1 MSADHELNRDVDV
14 DLGGI
19 FASIWR
25 HKGKLLLTALLATVA
40 AFFVVQTLKPRYQ
53 AEARILI
60 RSADPVL
67 SRNDQLQP
75 QVQPLDQTGVASQVE
90 LLKSRAIATDVIAD
104 LGLARL
110 PEFDDALSSGPLDEV
125 LALLGIGEDRDAR
138 SAEDRVLEAFY
149 DKLSIHQADATRVI
163 AVKFWS
169 NDPALAAAVPN
180 RIADEYLKMQEAL
193 KRGANPDELAR
204 LEPELDALRKRVLD
218 AEGAVADYRASS
230 DILDGRDN
238 QSLATQELSELSTE
252 LGRVRA
258 QLSRAEAN
266 AAAVERAL
274 RSGSLGSVSSVL
286 QSPLI
291 QRLNE
296 RQATLNAQLS
306 DLSTT
311 LLPRH
316 PSVQRVQSQI
326 ETLDA
331 QVRAETRKILTSLR
345 EDVRIARSREDDL
358 IQRRNQLKAEA
369 GRVGKDQVE
378 LRALEREATAQ
389 RELLNAYLV
398 RFKEATARQT
408 RQFMPADAYVF
419 ARAQEPAKPY
429 FPRKAPML
437 AGAFFGTL
445 MLGAMFTLAG
455 AILSGAATRQAP
467 RPRQHTPNFE
477 PTAATV
483 EGEAHNHVR
492 EALDAPPIQ
501 PTMETLTQPAATA
514 APLPNGA
521 VSVAAAARSAMML
534 GKARVAVLDPTAADQ
549 GLTAIAFARL
559 LSANGASVL
568 LVDLGMEGMATTMML
583 GDTQAVGLRDV
594 LAGKASLADALHADS
609 GSTAHLLPTGVSSI
623 EDAARQVMPLKELL
637 SSLQSSYAFVILD
650 CGTTDI
656 GGLARVSDRNTVVV
670 FAAPDPSD
678 PTIGLS
684 ANMLTRTG
692 HKPPLVVSAS
702 LDEQLAT
709 GLAVA

>member
-1 MSADHELNRDVDV
+1 MSADHELSRDVDV

-25 HKGKLLLTALLATVA
+25 HKFKLILAAILVTVL
-40 AFFVVQTLKPRYQ
+40 AFFVIQALKPRFE

-67 SRNDQLQP
+67 SRGEEVLP
-75 QVQPLDQTGVASQVE
+75 QQQQLDQTGVASQVE

-125 LALLGIGEDRDAR
+125 MALLGIGERRDAR

-149 DKLSIHQADATRVI
+149 DKLTVHQADATRVI
-163 AVKFWS
+163 VVKFWS

-193 KRGANPDELAR
+193 KRGANPDELAK
-204 LEPELDALRKRVLD
+204 LQPEIDALRKRVLD
-218 AEGAVADYRASS
+218 AEAAVADYRASS

-274 RSGSLGSVSSVL
+274 RSGALDSVSSVL

-291 QRLNE
+291 QRLRE
-296 RQATLNAQLS
+296 RQVTLNAQLS

-326 ETLDA
+326 ATLDR
-331 QVRAETRKILTSLR
+331 QIRAETGKILDSLR

-378 LRALEREATAQ
+378 LRALEREANAQ

-408 RQFMPADAYVF
+408 RQFLPADAYVF

-429 FPRKAPML
+429 FPRKGPML

-445 MLGAMFTLAG
+445 MLGAMVTLAG
-455 AILSGAATRQAP
+455 AILSGAAARQAASP
-467 RPRQHTPNFE
+467 VRYHEPVRASE
-477 PTAATV
+477 PTGADR
-483 EGEAHNHVR
+483 EAQAHVR
-492 EALDAPPIQ
+492 EALDAPPLA
-501 PTMETLTQPAATA
+501 PSMEALTQPIHPAM
-514 APLPNGA
+514 PNGA
-521 VSVAAAARSAMML
+521 VTVSAAARSAMML
-534 GKARVAVLDPTAADQ
+534 GRARIAMLDPTGQDR
-549 GLTAIAFARL
+549 GMTAMAFARL
-559 LSANGASVL
+559 LSSHGASVV
-568 LVDLGMEGMATTMML
+568 LVDLGYEGTATSMML
-583 GDTQAVGLRDV
+583 GDTHAVGLRDV
-594 LAGKASLADALHADS
+594 LAGKVSIADALHGDS
-609 GSTAHLLPTGVSSI
+609 GSGAHLVPTGVSTI
-623 EDAARQVMPLKELL
+623 EDAARQATPLKDVLTQ
-637 SSLQSSYAFVILD
+637 LQSSYSYVVLD
-650 CGTTDI
+650 CGPTDVS
-656 GGLARVSDRNTVVV
+656 GLARVSDRNTVVV
-670 FAAPDPSD
+670 FAAPDPAD
-678 PTIGLS
+678 PTIALS
-684 ANMLTRTG
+684 TTMHTRTG
-692 HKPPLVVSAS
+692 HKPPLVVSPS
-702 LDEQLAT
+702 LDERIAT
-709 GLAVA
+709 GLVAA